1 MKPETTVPSEV
12 SSPPPARRD
21 KILIVDDSVGNTA
34 VLLAALAD
42 TYDVSVCRDGQTA
55 LESMALVE
63 PDLIL
68 LDIMMPGMDGYEVCA
83 QLQANP
89 DTRDI
94 PVIFL
99 TAMAEDKDEE
109 KGLNLGAADYI
120 TKPFKLALVKARVRN
135 HLALRHARIEV
146 VRQRDQVE
154 ITFQKLRQLE
164 QQRDALVHMIVHDLR
179 SPLTGLMCYLD
190 LLSPEEAS
198 GQDFESN
205 LRAARKTTKAV
216 CDMVAA
222 LLDVS
227 RLETGEMPF
236 HCEQSDVGQL
246 TNTTIQ
252 RLGSLTHGRQISV
265 HLPAQPVMAYCDPTL
280 TGRIIQN
287 LLDNALKFTP
297 PDGCIRIEI
306 VPEEQGARL
315 SIADTGPGIP
325 AEFREQVFQKFAQV
339 EARKERRRFSTGLGL
354 PFCKLAVEAQG
365 GSIQLESE
373 LGHGATFH
381 LRLPLAAR
389 SAEEH
394 RTALGP
400 TSSIPTTAT

>member
-1 MKPETTVPSEV
+1 MKATLEV
-12 SSPPPARRD
+12 SPRPPARRD
-21 KILIVDDSVGNTA
+21 RILIVDDVVGNTE
-34 VLLAALAD
+34 VLLATLAD
-42 TYDVSVCRDGQTA
+42 TYDVSVIQDGPTA
-55 LESMALVE
+55 LAALATEE

-83 QLQANP
+83 ELQANP

-99 TAMAEDKDEE
+99 TALTKDNDEE
-109 KGLNLGAADYI
+109 KGLTLGAVEYI
-120 TKPFKLALVKARVRN
+120 TKPYNLALVKARVRN

-146 VRQRDQVE
+146 VRQRDQAEVALE
-154 ITFQKLRQLE
+154 KLRQLE

-179 SPLTGLMCYLD
+179 TPLTGLVCYLD
-190 LLSPEEAS
+190 LLSTEE
-198 GQDFESN
+198 GTPTDFQAN
-205 LRAARKTTKAV
+205 LRLSQRAARTL

-236 HCEQSDVGQL
+236 HCEHSDVGQL
-246 TNTTIQ
+246 ATTTIQ
-252 RLGSLTHGRQISV
+252 RLGGLTRGRQISV
-265 HLPAQPVMAYCDPTL
+265 NLPAQPVMAYCDPSL

-287 LLDNALKFTP
+287 LLDNSLKFTP

-306 VPEEQGARL
+306 VPEEQCARL

>member
-1 MKPETTVPSEV
+1 M
-12 SSPPPARRD
+12 SSLLKDDFRVKVASNGEKAL
-21 KILIVDDSVGNTA
+21 KIA
-34 VLLAALAD
+34 QAD
-42 TYDVSVCRDGQTA
+42 PG
-55 LESMALVE
+55 

-83 QLQANP
+83 ELQANP

-99 TAMAEDKDEE
+99 TALTKDNDEE
-109 KGLNLGAADYI
+109 KGLKLGAVDYI
-120 TKPFKLALVKARVRN
+120 TKPYNLALVKARVRN

-146 VRQRDQVE
+146 VRQRDQAEVALE
-154 ITFQKLRQLE
+154 KLRQLE

-179 SPLTGLMCYLD
+179 TPLTGLVCYLD
-190 LLSPEEAS
+190 LLSTEE
-198 GQDFESN
+198 GTPTDFQAN
-205 LRAARKTTKAV
+205 LRLSQRAARTL

-236 HCEQSDVGQL
+236 HCEHSDVGQL
-246 TNTTIQ
+246 ATTTIQ
-252 RLGSLTHGRQISV
+252 RLGGLTRGRQISV
-265 HLPAQPVMAYCDPTL
+265 NLPAQPVMAYCDPSL

-287 LLDNALKFTP
+287 LLDNSLKFTP

-306 VPEEQGARL
+306 VPEEQCARL

-339 EARKERRRFSTGLGL
+339 EARKDRRRFSTGLGL

-365 GSIQLESE
+365 GSIQIESE
-373 LGHGATFH
+373 PGRGTIFRV
-381 LRLPLAAR
+381 RLPLATR

-394 RTALGP
+394 RTAFGP
-400 TSSIPTTAT
+400 TASIATALTGEIECWSPSEAQGLPRVSCERSKQLSG